1 MHVTED
7 PVVEECSSSEKR
19 GGDYVR
25 ITFRPDFERFGM
37 MDGLDDDAVGLISK
51 RAYDVSLSPVIRNVI
66 RSTNLAAASC
76 PPIPIIVP
84 RRIILHRLRDRWP
97 TRTVRG

>member
-51 RAYDVSLSPVIRNVI
+51 RAYDVSLSPG
-66 RSTNLAAASC
+66 SA
-76 PPIPIIVP
+76 PPILLQPCAH
-84 RRIILHRLRDRWP
+84 LYL
-97 TRTVRG
+97 